1 MWQPVAAEDFIA
13 LRRLASDLD
22 RSIALPDGRWHMS
35 TAPDKFFFTNQLH
48 GPRHLVHSWTLY
60 DLTDAKEV
68 YFDLLKSESGG
79 LELAFWKP
87 LAYDKPYRV
96 GDLSVSKSH

>member
-1 MWQPVAAEDFIA
+1 MWQPIAAEKFIA

-22 RSIALPDGRWHMS
+22 GGLALPDGKWHMS
-35 TAPDKFFFTNQLH
+35 TASDKIFYTNQLH
-48 GPRHLVHSWTLY
+48 GPRYLVHSWTLY
-60 DLTDAKEV
+60 DRADAKKV

-96 GDLSVSKSH
+96 ADLYVSKST